1 MTSLV
6 ENKKIRNATATTYN
20 NINFKSKLEESIYKT
35 LLSAGFKP
43 DYEKLKFVLWEGFKP
58 TVPFYNR
65 SKSKVF
71 KQETTKLQDITYTPD
86 FTFKYKD
93 LLVIVEVKGVE
104 NDTFPIKKKMF
115 RKYLET
121 LGIPCIFFEVR
132 TKKEMLQSVE
142 ILKSYEHT

>member
-93 LLVIVEVKGVE
+93 
-104 NDTFPIKKKMF
+104 
-115 RKYLET
+115 
-121 LGIPCIFFEVR
+121 
-132 TKKEMLQSVE
+132 
-142 ILKSYEHT
+142 